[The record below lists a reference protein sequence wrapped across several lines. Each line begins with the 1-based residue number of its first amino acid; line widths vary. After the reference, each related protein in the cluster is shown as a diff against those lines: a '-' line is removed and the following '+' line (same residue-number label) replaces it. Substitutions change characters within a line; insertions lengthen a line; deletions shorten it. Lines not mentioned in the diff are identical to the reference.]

1 VTDGGG
7 PAEAPPEGTSGP
19 VRGYTPR
26 DRAALYDVCVRTG
39 ADGADATDLYAVP
52 QLLPEV
58 YLGAYLAFEPE
69 LASVLDD
76 GAGAEGYVVG
86 TLDTRAF
93 EARCEREWWPP
104 LRSAHPWGS
113 APEGSAD
120 ARLVRLLHEPP
131 LAPAHVV
138 AQHPSHLHVDLLP
151 RWQGGGWGR
160 VLLERLFAQ
169 LAAAGSPGVHL
180 GVGTANERAVRFY
193 GRLGFEVL
201 DDTFP
206 GALFLGRRLP

>member
-1 VTDGGG
+1 MADDGG

-26 DRAALYDVCVRTG
+26 DRAALYQVCVRTG
-39 ADGADATDLYAVP
+39 AEGEDASDLYAVP
-52 QLLPEV
+52 RLLPEV
-58 YLGAYLAFEPE
+58 YLGAYLEFEPE

-93 EARCEREWWPP
+93 EARCEREWWPA
-104 LRSAHPWGS
+104 LRSAHPEGS
-113 APEGSAD
+113 VPEGTAD
-120 ARLVRLLHEPP
+120 ARLVHLLHEPP
-131 LAPAHVV
+131 VAPAHVV